1 MDNLYKL
8 IRKELI
14 FFKGTMSMQFIISLL
29 FITVFPLISA
39 NFIFMGSMIIPYF
52 AIYGAMAYEEKSR
65 GEVLVAILPVSRQE
79 ICLSKYILGMLY
91 TILGVVISVSC
102 LLLGELFLPPQAV
115 RTLVISNIGGFSV
128 MMVVIGMI
136 YTAIMLPIVFK
147 FGTEKSRYIML
158 FLYMGIFAVSGV
170 VGGVLKEIGK
180 VEMGTGIAIGMGLV
194 GILLYGLSINLSI
207 KIMINK
213 EF

>member
-14 FFKGTMSMQFIISLL
+14 FFKGTMRMQFVISLL
-29 FITVFPLISA
+29 FVTVFPLVSA

-52 AIYGAMAYEEKSR
+52 AIYGAMAYEERSR
-65 GEVLVAILPVSRQE
+65 GEVLVATLPVSRRE

-102 LLLGELFLPPQAV
+102 LFLGELFLPPQAV

-128 MMVVIGMI
+128 MMIVIGMI
-136 YTAIMLPIVFK
+136 YIGIMLPIVLK

-158 FLYMGIFAVSGV
+158 LLYMGIFAVSGAM
-170 VGGVLKEIGK
+170 GGILEEIGK
-180 VEMGTGIAIGMGLV
+180 VEMGAGIGIGMGLV
-194 GILLYGLSINLSI
+194 GILLYGLSIGLST
-207 KIMINK
+207 KIMVSK